1 VLLRDAGVITF
12 VETFDLE
19 TGDLISTDVVI
30 KGPHP
35 EAESDFEAF
44 CEVVTGALT

>member
-1 VLLRDAGVITF
+1 VISF
-12 VETFDLE
+12 VDTFDLE
-19 TGDLISTDVVI
+19 TGDFISSDVII

-44 CEVVTGALT
+44 CEVMTDALS